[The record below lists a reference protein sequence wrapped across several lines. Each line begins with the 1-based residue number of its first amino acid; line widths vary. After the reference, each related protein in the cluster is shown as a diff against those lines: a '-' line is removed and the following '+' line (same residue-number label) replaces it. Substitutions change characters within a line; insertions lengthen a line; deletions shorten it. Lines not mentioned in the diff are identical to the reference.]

1 MRDKDWWYYTRTLE
15 GKQYGISCRAPY
27 RDGEARPTPRP
38 GEALA
43 GEQVLL
49 DGNVEAEGK
58 EFYSVGAL
66 ALTPDQNRL
75 AALMDLAGDE
85 RYAVTASLPA

>member
-1 MRDKDWWYYTRTLE
+1 MHGTRGDE
-15 GKQYGISCRAPY
+15 VDY
-27 RDGEARPTPRP
+27 
-38 GEALA
+38 AL
-43 GEQVLL
+43 LL

-75 AALMDLAGDE
+75 AALMDFAGDE
-85 RYAVTASLPA
+85 RYAVTVRDIATGETIAWMSTSQWLADRLAEEGGR